1 MARTLPV
8 PAAGHTA
15 RRRGLPPLA
24 TLEDVRAFLTP
35 RWLALHALFV
45 AAVLVLARIGLWQW
59 DKGGG
64 DGRAWQH
71 YGYAV
76 QWWLFACF
84 AVFLWVKLVLD
95 ERDPSRL
102 ESREAADPT
111 LPTVVQR
118 QAPAPADDDDDELA
132 AYNRHLAWLAEHGS
146 ADQR

>member
-15 RRRGLPPLA
+15 RRRGLPSLA

-45 AAVLVLARIGLWQW
+45 AAVLVLARTGLWQW

-64 DGRAWQH
+64 DDRAWQH

-76 QWWLFACF
+76 QWWLFALI
-84 AVFLWVKLVLD
+84 VVGGSVLLARR
-95 ERDPSRL
+95 ER
-102 ESREAADPT
+102 REA
-111 LPTVVQR
+111 VG
-118 QAPAPADDDDDELA
+118 
-132 AYNRHLAWLAEHGS
+132 AERPRVPRS
-146 ADQR
+146 ADRE